1 MAQESTQAIF
11 PIVSYRDAR
20 AAIEWLGRA
29 FGFEVA
35 EIHPAEGDG
44 PVEHCELRFQG
55 NRLMLG
61 SEGVGNVAKAVSA
74 GRAWNY
80 IAIDDADALY
90 ARAKEAGAEVVM
102 EPEDQDYG
110 SRDFTVKD
118 PEGNVWSFG
127 TYRPTPPAGDLVY
140 FVVPARDAERSKRFY
155 SELLGWEFSPGNIP
169 GGFNIEGPTP
179 PGGLFG
185 GGDGSAPSVYF
196 GVDDI
201 DAAVAKVRELGGEA
215 EEPQDITSGRM
226 SACRDDQGVELNL
239 WTPKRG

>member
-20 AAIEWLGRA
+20 VAIEWLEVA

-35 EIHPAEGDG
+35 EIHPADGDG
-44 PVEHCELRFQG
+44 PVEHCEMRLQG

-74 GRAWNY
+74 GPAWNY

-90 ARAKEAGAEVVM
+90 ARARDAGAEIVM
-102 EPEDQDYG
+102 QPEDQDYG

-140 FVVPARDAERSKRFY
+140 FVVPAPDVDRSRRFY
-155 SELLGWEFSPGNIP
+155 AELFGWDFSSGSVP

-179 PGGLFG
+179 PGGLFA
-185 GGDGSAPSVYF
+185 GDGSTPSVYF
-196 GVDDI
+196 GVDDVG
-201 DAAVAKVRELGGEA
+201 AAVARVRTLGGEA
-215 EEPQDITSGRM
+215 DEPQEVASGRI
-226 SACRDDQGVELNL
+226 SACRDDQGIEFNL
-239 WTPKRG
+239 WAPKRS